1 MKVDKI
7 ANNRVKFTFNVTVDE
22 FKEGLEYAY
31 DQVKEDIEIK
41 GFRKG
46 NVPMKVYVN
55 KFGVET
61 LYEEALNHVFHHK
74 YYEAVANEEYQL
86 VGNPKPVV
94 DFNNVTDKEEFEIAL
109 ESAIKPEVE
118 LGEYKNIEVA
128 KKEDKASEEEV
139 EGRLNQLLS
148 SNVQL
153 EPKEE
158 GNLEEGD
165 TAIFDFEGFHNGE
178 PFEGGKAENHELE
191 IGSNQFI
198 PGFEVQMVGMKVGEE
213 KEINVT
219 FPEQYHSEDLA
230 GQDAVFKVKLHDIKV
245 KVTPELNDEWVKSLE
260 REEKTLDELKAALT
274 KEIEESKKNQNKNI
288 AIDEALTKIADKTKV
303 DIPEEMIDYEVNQQL
318 NNIENQA
325 KQYGMDFATYVSLT
339 GMTEEDL
346 KARVKEDSEKKVLNS
361 LIIEAISKAENFEVT
376 KEDIASKY
384 EEVAKMYQ
392 MEVAEVKQHLSDE
405 LISRDIEFAKA
416 IDFIYDNLKFV

>member
-1 MKVDKI
+1 MKVDKLS
-7 ANNRVKFTFNVTVDE
+7 NNRVKFTFNVTVDE
-22 FKEGLEYAY
+22 FKHGLEYAY
-31 DQVKEDIEIK
+31 DQVKEDVEIK

-74 YYEAVANEEYQL
+74 YYEAVANKDYQL
-86 VGNPKPVV
+86 VGNPKPIV
-94 DFNNVTDKEEFEIAL
+94 DFNKVSDKEDFEIAL

-118 LGEYKNIEVA
+118 LGEYTNIEVT
-128 KKEDKASEEEV
+128 KRDDEASEEEV
-139 EGRLNQLLS
+139 DARINQLLNN
-148 SNVQL
+148 NVQL
-153 EPKEE
+153 QPKEE
-158 GNLEEGD
+158 GVLENGD

-178 PFEGGKAENHELE
+178 AFEGGKAENHELE

-198 PGFEVQMVGMKVGEE
+198 PGFEDQMVGMKAGEE
-213 KEINVT
+213 KDINVT

-245 KVTPELNDEWVKSLE
+245 KVSPELNDDWVKSLD
-260 REEKTLDELKAALT
+260 RDEKTLEELKTSLAD
-274 KEIEESKKNQNKNI
+274 EIKQNKTNENKNM

-303 DIPEEMIDYEVNQQL
+303 DIPEEMIEYEVDQQL
-318 NNIENQA
+318 TNIENQA
-325 KQYGMDFATYVSLT
+325 KQYGMDFKTYVSLT
-339 GMTEEDL
+339 GMNEEDL
-346 KARVKEDSEKKVLNS
+346 KARIKEDSEKKVLNS
-361 LIIEAISKAENFEVT
+361 LIIEAISKKENFEVT
-376 KEDIASKY
+376 KEDIKLKY

-392 MEVAEVKQHLSDE
+392 MEVSEVKKHLNDE

-416 IDFIYDNLKFV
+416 IEFIYDNLKFV

>member
-1 MKVDKI
+1 MKVDKLS
-7 ANNRVKFTFNVTVDE
+7 NNRVKFTFNVTVDE
-22 FKEGLEYAY
+22 FKHGLEYAY
-31 DQVKEDIEIK
+31 DQVKEDVEIK

-74 YYEAVANEEYQL
+74 YYEAVANKDYQL
-86 VGNPKPVV
+86 VGNPKPIV
-94 DFNNVTDKEEFEIAL
+94 DFNKVSDKEDFEIAL

-118 LGEYKNIEVA
+118 LGEYTNIEVT
-128 KKEDKASEEEV
+128 KRDDEASEEEV
-139 EGRLNQLLS
+139 DARINQLLNN
-148 SNVQL
+148 NVQL
-153 EPKEE
+153 QPKEE
-158 GNLEEGD
+158 GVLENGD

-178 PFEGGKAENHELE
+178 AFEGGKAENHELE

-198 PGFEVQMVGMKVGEE
+198 PGFEDQMVGMKAGEE
-213 KEINVT
+213 KDINVT

-245 KVTPELNDEWVKSLE
+245 KVSPELNDDWVKSLD
-260 REEKTLDELKAALT
+260 RDEKTLEELKTSLAD
-274 KEIEESKKNQNKNI
+274 EIKQNKTNENKNM

-303 DIPEEMIDYEVNQQL
+303 DIPEEMIEYEVDQQL
-318 NNIENQA
+318 TNIENQA
-325 KQYGMDFATYVSLT
+325 KQYGMDFKTYVSLT
-339 GMTEEDL
+339 GMNEEDL
-346 KARVKEDSEKKVLNS
+346 KARIKEDSEKKVLNS
-361 LIIEAISKAENFEVT
+361 LIIEAISKKENFEVT
-376 KEDIASKY
+376 KEDIKLKY

-392 MEVAEVKQHLSDE
+392 MEVSEVKKHLNDE

-416 IDFIYDNLKFV
+416 IEFIYDNL